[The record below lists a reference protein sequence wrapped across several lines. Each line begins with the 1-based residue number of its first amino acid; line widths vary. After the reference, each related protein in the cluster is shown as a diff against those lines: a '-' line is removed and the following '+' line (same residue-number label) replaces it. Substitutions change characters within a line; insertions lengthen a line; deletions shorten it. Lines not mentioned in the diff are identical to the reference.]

1 MKRMKQAL
9 ALVLA
14 LALLMALVACGK
26 EEKKGDSGKKTTI
39 ANKPTTT
46 TTTTTTPGDE
56 LLPDDERD
64 GSKELPFEIGGVLE
78 FDAVVKAGGVTY
90 YDVLRVGGTILTLE
104 SADATIEYEGT
115 VYTPVDG
122 VISFPVFT
130 DDILNPVKL
139 AIGNTGS
146 ADATFKV
153 TFAYPAGTKMNP
165 IELKEGEL
173 VTVLQAGDEDG
184 LVYLFTATE
193 SGTLTIVDNSV
204 TKGDGYDISLFNLT
218 NSAIRTLGEDAVEKE
233 GKKMVSVDVNKGD
246 KVEVILAALPNE
258 KNEYPAVTLKT
269 LIAFVKGDGTDTPTE
284 KMVDYTVTVKDQ
296 DGKPVPGVKIS
307 ISCEMI
313 AATIT
318 TDSKGVA
325 KANLPEGVPTGTI
338 EVPNGYIA
346 ASKYLNFKAGE
357 TSLTI
362 VLEKEQLTPPTQP
375 TTPTNPTN
383 PGTPTTPTQPAVTT
397 MDYSVT
403 TLNGKG
409 NALGGL
415 TIVFYAGDKQVA
427 KQTGDKKGV
436 AKVTLE
442 RGTYTIKV
450 EGSKMFYDEKAAVVS
465 VNSPNLTL
473 ILASAVNTTNTYE
486 LVVTQPDETDKIYQA
501 PYIKEGAVYAPLA
514 AGDRN
519 YFMFE
524 PTREGTYRFASSN
537 PYAKIGHFGTDMF
550 VYLENSATVSG
561 NAFTL
566 SVRESELGNV
576 YVIGIDAATNCS
588 AAVVQVTRIG
598 DPAWSIEDMPTTE
611 YKGSGAPKPVT
622 APSGLTDLDIKS
634 STQHHLVFNEKDGY
648 YHLDSATGPVV
659 YAKLDNPRASIMG
672 MLVEFGNMTAVI
684 YNADGTF
691 KAKEQYAV
699 LMQQYVNNMDSAQAV
714 YPLTKD
720 LKYMLETY
728 GNAQNWWNAGEP
740 GYLFEEDTDVNP
752 ASAWMFLYCYKK

>member
-26 EEKKGDSGKKTTI
+26 EEKKGDSGKKTTTT
-39 ANKPTTT
+39 NKPT

-64 GSKELPFEIGGVLE
+64 GSEELPFEIGGVLE

-90 YDVLRVGGTILTLE
+90 YDVYRVGGTILTLE
-104 SADATIEYEGT
+104 SADATIEYEGKT
-115 VYTPVDG
+115 YTPDEG

-130 DDILNPVKL
+130 DDVLNPVKL

-165 IELKEGEL
+165 IALEEGEL
-173 VTVLQAGDEDG
+173 VTVLKEGDEDG
-184 LVYLFTATE
+184 LVYLFTAPE
-193 SGTLTIVDNSV
+193 AGTLTVVDKSV
-204 TKGDGYDISLFNLT
+204 TKGDGYDIALFNLAT
-218 NSAIRTLGEDAVEKE
+218 SASRTLEEDGVVKD
-233 GKKMVSVDVNKGD
+233 GQKMVSVEVSKGD
-246 KVEVILAALPNE
+246 QVEVTLAALPND

-269 LIAFVKGDGTDTPTE
+269 LITFVKGEGTDTPTE

-325 KANLPEGVPTGTI
+325 KANLPEGIPSGTI

-375 TTPTNPTN
+375 TTPTNP
-383 PGTPTTPTQPAVTT
+383 GTPTTPTQPEVTT
-397 MDYSVT
+397 MDYTVT
-403 TLNGKG
+403 LLNGKG
-409 NALGGL
+409 NPAGGL
-415 TIVFYAGDKQVA
+415 TVLFYAGDKQVA

-436 AKVTLE
+436 AKVTLD
-442 RGTYTIKV
+442 RGTYTVKV
-450 EGSKMFYDEKAAVVS
+450 EGSKLYYDQKAAVVS
-465 VNSPNLTL
+465 VNSPTLTL
-473 ILASAVNTTNTYE
+473 ILAPAINTTKTYE
-486 LVVTQPDETDKIYQA
+486 LVVTQPDETDKTYQA
-501 PYIKEGAVYAPLA
+501 LYIAEGAAYAPLV

-537 PYAKIGHFGTDMF
+537 NYAKIGHFGTDMF
-550 VYLENSATVSG
+550 VYQTNSAEVSG

-566 SVRESELGNV
+566 SVRETELGNV

-659 YAKLDNPRASIMG
+659 YVHLDSPRASIVG
-672 MLVEFGNMTAVI
+672 MLVEFGNMTAVL

-699 LMQQYVNNMDSAQAV
+699 LMQQYVNNMDASQAV

-720 LKYMLETY
+720 LKYMIETY

>member
-26 EEKKGDSGKKTTI
+26 EEKKGDSGKKTTTT
-39 ANKPTTT
+39 NKPT

-64 GSKELPFEIGGVLE
+64 GSEELPFEIGGVLE
-78 FDAVVKAGGVTY
+78 FDAVVKAGGTTY
-90 YDVLRVGGTILTLE
+90 YDVYRVGGTILTLE
-104 SADATIEYEGT
+104 SADATIEYEGKT
-115 VYTPVDG
+115 YTPDEG

-130 DDILNPVKL
+130 DDVLNPVKL

-153 TFAYPAGTKMNP
+153 TFAYPQGTLLNP
-165 IELKEGEL
+165 YELTIGEV
-173 VTVLQAGDEDG
+173 VTVIQEGNEQG
-184 LVYLFTATE
+184 VVYLYTATAD
-193 SGTLTIVDNSV
+193 GTFAVHDKSI
-204 TKGDGYDISLFNLT
+204 TKDDGYDIEVYNL
-218 NSAIRTLGEDAVEKE
+218 NSGANRTLNEDGVDNV
-233 GKKMVSVDVNKGD
+233 VSVTASKGD
-246 KVEVILAALPNE
+246 QIRVTYLALPDDQNQ
-258 KNEYPAVTLKT
+258 YPAITLKT
-269 LIAFVKGDGTDTPTE
+269 VVGFKSGTVSDDTQ
-284 KMVDYTVTVKDQ
+284 KDVIYTVTVKDQ
-296 DGKPVPGVKIS
+296 DGKAMNGVKLLF
-307 ISCEMI
+307 
-313 AATIT
+313 AAADKKLSAT
-318 TDSKGVA
+318 TDAKGVA
-325 KANLPEGVPTGTI
+325 KAAFVEQTVSVTITLPD
-338 EVPNGYIA
+338 GYIA
-346 ASKYLNFKAGE
+346 DKFTYTVTAATPE
-357 TSLTI
+357 LTI
-362 VLEKEQLTPPTQP
+362 LLTKEQITPPTQP
-375 TTPTNPTN
+375 TTPTN
-383 PGTPTTPTQPAVTT
+383 PGTPTTPTQPEVTT
-397 MDYSVT
+397 MDYTVT
-403 TLNGKG
+403 LLNGKG
-409 NALGGL
+409 NPAGGL
-415 TIVFYAGDKQVA
+415 TVLFYAGDKQVA

-436 AKVTLE
+436 AKVTLD
-442 RGTYTIKV
+442 RGTYTVKV
-450 EGSKMFYDEKAAVVS
+450 EGSKLYYDQKAAVVS
-465 VNSPNLTL
+465 VNNPTLTL
-473 ILASAVNTTNTYE
+473 ILAPAINTTKTYE
-486 LVVTQPDETDKIYQA
+486 LVVTQPDETDKTYQA
-501 PYIKEGAVYAPLA
+501 PYIAEGAAYAPLV

-537 PYAKIGHFGTDMF
+537 SYAKIGHFGTDMF

-561 NAFTL
+561 NAFTI
-566 SVRESELGNV
+566 SVREAELGNV

-622 APSGLTDLDIKS
+622 VPSGLTDLDIKS
-634 STQHHLVFNEKDGY
+634 STQHQLVFNEKDGY

-659 YAKLDNPRASIMG
+659 YVHLDSPRASIVG
-672 MLVEFGNMTAVI
+672 MLYEFGNMTAVL

-699 LMQQYVNNMDSAQAV
+699 LMQQYVNNMDASQAV

-720 LKYMLETY
+720 LKYMIETY

-740 GYLFEEDTDVNP
+740 GYLFAEDTDVNP

>member
-26 EEKKGDSGKKTTI
+26 EEKKGDSGKKTTTT
-39 ANKPTTT
+39 NKPT

-64 GSKELPFEIGGVLE
+64 GSEELPFEIGGVLE
-78 FDAVVKAGGVTY
+78 FDAVVKAGGTTY
-90 YDVLRVGGTILTLE
+90 YDVYRVGGTILTLE
-104 SADATIEYEGT
+104 SADATIEYEGKT
-115 VYTPVDG
+115 YTPDEG

-130 DDILNPVKL
+130 DDVLNPVKL

-153 TFAYPAGTKMNP
+153 TFAYPQGTLLNP
-165 IELKEGEL
+165 YELTIGEV
-173 VTVLQAGDEDG
+173 VTVIQEGNEQG
-184 LVYLFTATE
+184 VVYLYTATAD
-193 SGTLTIVDNSV
+193 GTFAVHDKSI
-204 TKGDGYDISLFNLT
+204 TKDDGYDIEVYNL
-218 NSAIRTLGEDAVEKE
+218 NSGANRTLNEDGVDNV
-233 GKKMVSVDVNKGD
+233 VSVTASKGD
-246 KVEVILAALPNE
+246 QIRVTYLALPDDQNQ
-258 KNEYPAVTLKT
+258 YPAITLKT
-269 LIAFVKGDGTDTPTE
+269 VVGFKSGTVSDDTQ
-284 KMVDYTVTVKDQ
+284 KDVIYTVTVKDQ
-296 DGKPVPGVKIS
+296 DGKAMNGVKLLF
-307 ISCEMI
+307 
-313 AATIT
+313 AAADKKLSAT
-318 TDSKGVA
+318 TDAKGVA
-325 KANLPEGVPTGTI
+325 KAAFVEQTVSVTITLPD
-338 EVPNGYIA
+338 GYIA
-346 ASKYLNFKAGE
+346 DKFTYTVTAATPE
-357 TSLTI
+357 LTI
-362 VLEKEQLTPPTQP
+362 LLTKEQITPPTQP
-375 TTPTNPTN
+375 TTPTN
-383 PGTPTTPTQPAVTT
+383 PGTPTTPTQPEVTT
-397 MDYSVT
+397 MDYTVT
-403 TLNGKG
+403 LLNGKG
-409 NALGGL
+409 NPAGGL
-415 TIVFYAGDKQVA
+415 TVLFYAGDKQVA
-427 KQTGDKKGV
+427 KQTGDKQGV
-436 AKVTLE
+436 AKVTLD
-442 RGTYTIKV
+442 RGTYTVKV
-450 EGSKMFYDEKAAVVS
+450 EGSKLYYDQKAAVVS
-465 VNSPNLTL
+465 VNSPTLTL
-473 ILASAVNTTNTYE
+473 ILAPAINTTKTYE
-486 LVVTQPDETDKIYQA
+486 LVVTQPDETDKTYQA
-501 PYIKEGAVYAPLA
+501 PYIAEGAAYAPLV

-537 PYAKIGHFGTDMF
+537 SYAKIGHFGTDMF

-561 NAFTL
+561 NAFTI
-566 SVRESELGNV
+566 SVREAELGNV

-634 STQHHLVFNEKDGY
+634 STQHQLVFNEKDGY

-659 YAKLDNPRASIMG
+659 YVHLDSPRASIVG
-672 MLVEFGNMTAVI
+672 MLYEFGNMTAVL

-699 LMQQYVNNMDSAQAV
+699 LMQQYVNNMDASQAV

-720 LKYMLETY
+720 LKYMIETY

-740 GYLFEEDTDVNP
+740 GYLFAEDTDVNP